1 MNRKVKPTIVAAFL
15 LPGVLLYTYF
25 FFIPAVKALYYSL
38 TEWNGFSAEKV
49 FIGLG
54 NFKTMF
60 TDSTFLTAIGNTL
73 VFTLVG
79 GILVF
84 SLVFLFTYLL
94 TRKRFKGRKLFSNYF
109 YFPNMVSQAALAVLW
124 VFVFSSNFGLLDAVL
139 TKIGLGEWIIPW
151 LGSRWSAMI
160 CIIIASSVSFV
171 GFYLILMLS
180 AYDRVP
186 ADCIEAASIDGATD
200 LRTYFKITIPL
211 MRDVIVISVSLWIIN
226 SIKYFELIWAMFR
239 GMNSYTQTLG
249 TYMFAM
255 AFGVEVPVFK
265 LGYGSAIAVVMFLL
279 VVILAGG
286 FRKIF
291 DRNDLQY

>member
-1 MNRKVKPTIVAAFL
+1 MNRKVKPITVAAFL
-15 LPGVLLYTYF
+15 LPGVILYGYF
-25 FFIPAVKALYYSL
+25 FLIPAIKAFYYSL

-54 NFKTMF
+54 NFKTMLNDHIF
-60 TDSTFLTAIGNTL
+60 RVAIGNTL
-73 VFTLVG
+73 VFVLVG
-79 GILVF
+79 GIVVF
-84 SLVFLFTYLL
+84 GLAFLFTYLI
-94 TRKRFKGRKLFSNYF
+94 TCKGFKGKKLFSNYF

-139 TKIGLGEWIIPW
+139 AKIGLEEWIIPW

-160 CIIIASSVSFV
+160 CIIFASSVAFV
-171 GFYLILMLS
+171 GFYLILLIS
-180 AYDRVP
+180 ASDRVSESYR
-186 ADCIEAASIDGATD
+186 EAAAIDGATD
-200 LRTYFKITIPL
+200 LKIYFRITIPL

-226 SIKYFELIWAMFR
+226 AIKYFELIWAMFR
-239 GMNSYTQTLG
+239 GMNSTTQTLG
-249 TYMFAM
+249 TYMFSM
-255 AFGVEVPVFK
+255 AFGVEVPVFE